1 MPVPQYSSNRQ
12 DACSTIQQQSSNRQD
27 ACSTIQQQQAR
38 CLFHNTAATGKM
50 PVPQLINYL
59 VEWASCPFDRLSAV
73 SGC

>member
-12 DACSTIQQQSSNRQD
+12 DACSTIQQQ
-27 ACSTIQQQQAR
+27 QAR
-38 CLFHNTAATGKM
+38 CTAATGKM